1 MITDYPRRLNQPQD
15 SLETKNL
22 SQLGQSKKTEEG
34 EIPFEIQTALA
45 DFESG
50 RKEPQDT
57 ECGWPL
63 EAGMVLGLTAQGNEF
78 S

>member
-1 MITDYPRRLNQPQD
+1 M
-15 SLETKNL
+15 
-22 SQLGQSKKTEEG
+22 GQSKKTEEG